1 MNRWFVVHTQPQK
14 EVLAAQE
21 LINQGFAVYYPKFSK
36 IRRHARRVDTVAS
49 PLFPRYIFVNFDN
62 SETPWRCINGTR
74 GVSYL
79 LTNDNKP
86 ISIPSQIIQNL
97 KDQETD
103 AGFVP
108 VDALSVFTK
117 GSKVRIV
124 DGVLKDNSAIVDSI
138 SDQQRVQLLIDFMG
152 RQLQVALPIH
162 MVEAA

>member
-1 MNRWFVVHTQPQK
+1 MNQWFVVHTQPQK
-14 EVLAAQE
+14 EVLAARE
-21 LINQGFAVYYPKFSK
+21 LVNQGFAIYYPKFSK
-36 IRRHARRVDTVAS
+36 IRRHARRADKIIS
-49 PLFPRYIFVNFDN
+49 PLFSRYIFVNFD
-62 SETPWRCINGTR
+62 SSKTPWRCINGTR

-86 ISIPSQIIQNL
+86 ISIPFQIIQNL

-103 AGFVP
+103 AGLVSI
-108 VDALSVFTK
+108 DALSVFTK

-124 DGVLKDNSAIVDSI
+124 DGVLKDNSAIVNSI

-152 RQLQVALPIH
+152 RQLQVALPTH